1 MNSVK
6 DTSGDLQNKQ
16 EKMAEHLQQSPWKG
30 LNYYLEEDQA
40 LFFGRDREIQEFVK
54 FIDRDVLTIL
64 FATSGIGKTS
74 LLRAGVLPLLRSSG
88 KFPVVVRLLYGEGL
102 PSPQEQ
108 LITTLIE
115 EAKKLKVEIEGISE
129 VDISGMG
136 LWEFFHSIEC
146 WSARNDLLTPVII
159 LDQFEEIFTIGSG
172 ADEFIDELADLAEN
186 RIPLN
191 LRRAVEAE
199 EKIISCDPNLQNYKI
214 ILALREDYVPK
225 LDLLRSRMPSVMR
238 NRFALQSFDQ
248 RAAFEVISR
257 AGGEW
262 IDDTVAEKIVEAVA
276 GENNQDHQGRD
287 KVEPAY
293 LSVMCDELYRRMVL
307 RGESSITKELV
318 CEEGKD
324 ILKDLYARS
333 FEGLDDNVQF
343 FVEDQLLTESG
354 FRATLPV
361 TDAVQKGIKKD
372 EFDILVNRRLLRFE
386 DRLGTRHVEMS
397 HDLLTGVALENR
409 NLRKKRIED
418 AERENQILEYKKRL
432 KKSRYITLASCA
444 TLLILLSAVLIVF
457 NCWFL
462 EHKTYF
468 HSVKKIYGQP
478 RGIGKPLSEKAV
490 RHRQTSYEIT
500 TQGRRIWFIGPHHP
514 TVISLRAIDSHFN
527 LTTQHNMETYLYS
540 SNEAPIDEKT
550 EQNFFGANDKTAQR
564 DLSEEELQPVCQ
576 WEYFSG
582 KNGRPIYE
590 IGKNGNGDIVWRFI
604 YAPSDLYD
612 WKKQVVGHFV
622 NKSGYPQKQRQ
633 DEADYVQISYD
644 ERGFEKLIEYRD
656 SNGQRVSGR
665 DGAHAL
671 EWMYDS
677 QGRVLIFQSM
687 SWSEDNQKYERMID
701 RAGNCGMRFSYN
713 DSGWCISAES
723 FGLDE
728 KPCPVKD
735 SFVVCKQNY
744 DSWGNLIEQSFWDE
758 KDQRAVDLMDIHR
771 AKCTYKS
778 GCLTEV
784 AYYGI
789 NKKLKTIEQG
799 YAIIRMKY
807 DNEGN
812 QIEWACFNDREQ
824 PCLDLSSGTHLT
836 RRIFDDKGRVK
847 EEGYFGIANE
857 EPCENQYGTHGFLFK
872 YGDHGKLEEQ
882 IYLGING
889 EPKENKDGYAIERMK
904 YDDRGNQTEWACFDA
919 HKYPCLTSYSE
930 THMTRRVFNS
940 NGMVVKERYFG
951 TYWQPLENKNG
962 EFGWTAEYDGQGNRI
977 STVYLGPDGI
987 TPKNKERGDYSGIAI
1002 VKKRYSK
1009 QNLPVEEQYFNEK
1022 GEPAVNSNG
1031 VHYGTVIYT
1040 ESGKKMELCA
1050 YDIKVSRVAFEGER
1064 VAMQR
1069 WHYDFK
1075 TGKESEILFYGVD
1088 GRLTTCDDGYAIV
1101 RMKYD
1106 NKGNQIEWACFNEQ
1120 DQPCLNLSSGAHM
1133 TRNIFDDNGRV
1144 KDERYFGI
1152 DQEPCEDKDGNHGF
1166 LSKYDNHGKIEE
1178 QISLG
1183 VNGKPKENE
1192 YGYAIKRMKYDDH
1205 GNEIESACFNA
1216 QNQPCLNLSDGIHMI
1231 RKVFDD
1237 QGRDIEQ
1244 RNYGLYEQP
1253 IEDMNGA
1260 FGGSCKYDA
1269 RGNIIQI
1276 TFWGPDD
1283 KPKEIEKDTSAMIK
1297 GINIKGVAGITI
1309 TYDDQNR
1316 PLKMSYLGAS
1326 GKPCLNAD
1334 GVSGVVNIYNASG
1347 TSDEKYTDISGQ
1359 ECGLDKVLSVT
1370 ILPVDSEGFK
1380 KGIRSGDI
1388 IFSYGRWDWSGTP
1401 LTEKEIADFSEA
1413 CNSEIRPLHVVVYRN
1428 GEIIEREFAGG
1439 KMGVRVM
1446 DISISNDL
1454 FQKVKKSYHRYK
1466 AEKTTTK

>member
-16 EKMAEHLQQSPWKG
+16 EKMAEYLEQSPWKG

-88 KFPVVVRLLYGEGL
+88 KFPVVVRLHYGEGV
-102 PSPQEQ
+102 PSPQKQ
-108 LITTLIE
+108 LITTLME
-115 EAKKLKVEIEGISE
+115 EAKKLQVEIEGISE
-129 VDISGMG
+129 VDVSGMG
-136 LWEFFHSIEC
+136 LWEFFHCIEC
-146 WSARNDLLTPVII
+146 WSSRNDLLTPVII
-159 LDQFEEIFTIGSG
+159 LDQFEEIFTLGKG

-238 NRFALQSFDQ
+238 NRFALQAFDQ
-248 RAAFEVISR
+248 RAAFEVISK

-276 GENNQDHQGRD
+276 GENNQDRYGRD

-372 EFDILVNRRLLRFE
+372 ELDILVNRRLLRFE

-418 AERENQILEYKKRL
+418 AERESQILEYKKRL
-432 KKSRYITLASCA
+432 KKSRFIALASCA
-444 TLLILLSAVLIVF
+444 TVLILLSAVLIVF

-500 TQGRRIWFIGPHHP
+500 TQGRRIWFIGPLNP

-550 EQNFFGANDKTAQR
+550 EQTFFGANDKTAQK
-564 DLSEEELQPVCQ
+564 DLSEEELQSVCQ

-644 ERGFEKLIEYRD
+644 ERGFERLIEYRD
-656 SNGQRVSGR
+656 SNGQRVPGR

-671 EWMYDS
+671 ERTYDS
-677 QGRVLIFQSM
+677 QGRLVSLQSM

-701 RAGNCGMRFSYN
+701 RAGNCGMHCFYN
-713 DSGWCISAES
+713 EADWLIKEES
-723 FGLDE
+723 FGIDE
-728 KPCPVKD
+728 KPCSTKD
-735 SFVVCKQNY
+735 GYVVCKYNY
-744 DSWGNLIEQSFWDE
+744 DSWGNFTKESFWDE
-758 KDQRAVDLMDIHR
+758 KDQPVVNSMGIH
-771 AKCTYKS
+771 KIEDTYLS
-778 GCLTEV
+778 GCLMKR
-784 AYYGI
+784 AHYGI
-789 NKKLKTIEQG
+789 NGLKTIQQG
-799 YAIIRMKY
+799 YAIVRMKY
-807 DNEGN
+807 DNKGN
-812 QIEWACFNDREQ
+812 QIEWACFNAQDQ

-836 RRIFDDKGRVK
+836 RRTFDDKGRVK
-847 EEGYFGIANE
+847 DERYFGISNK
-857 EPCENQYGTHGFLFK
+857 EPCENKYGNHGFLFK

-889 EPKENKDGYAIERMK
+889 EPKENEYGYAIERME
-904 YDDRGNQTEWACFDA
+904 YDDCGNQIEWACFDA
-919 HKYPCLTSYSE
+919 DNYPALTLSDE
-930 THMTRRVFNS
+930 IHMISRVFNN

-951 TYWQPLENKNG
+951 TYRQQPIENKNG
-962 EFGWTAEYDGQGNRI
+962 EFGWTTEYDGQGNRI
-977 STVYLGPDGI
+977 STVYLGPDG
-987 TPKNKERGDYSGIAI
+987 TPKNKERGDFSGIAV
-1002 VKKRYSK
+1002 VKNRYNK
-1009 QNLPVEEQYFNEK
+1009 QNFVVEQRYFNDK
-1022 GEPAVNSNG
+1022 DEPAVVNNG
-1031 VHYGTVIYT
+1031 VHYGTLIYT
-1040 ESGKKMELCA
+1040 ESGKMMELAA
-1050 YDIKVSRVAFEGER
+1050 YDLKDSHVVFEGER
-1064 VAMQR
+1064 IAMKR

-1075 TGKESEILFYGVD
+1075 TGKEAEILFYGVD
-1088 GRLTTCDDGYAIV
+1088 ERLTTCDDGYAIV
-1101 RMKYD
+1101 RMQYD
-1106 NKGNQIEWACFNEQ
+1106 NKGNQIEWACFNAQ
-1120 DQPCLNLSSGAHM
+1120 DQPCLDLSFGNHLNRR
-1133 TRNIFDDNGRV
+1133 TFDEEGRV

-1152 DQEPCEDKDGNHGF
+1152 EQE
-1166 LSKYDNHGKIEE
+1166 
-1178 QISLG
+1178 
-1183 VNGKPKENE
+1183 
-1192 YGYAIKRMKYDDH
+1192 
-1205 GNEIESACFNA
+1205 
-1216 QNQPCLNLSDGIHMI
+1216 
-1231 RKVFDD
+1231 
-1237 QGRDIEQ
+1237 
-1244 RNYGLYEQP
+1244 
-1253 IEDMNGA
+1253 
-1260 FGGSCKYDA
+1260 
-1269 RGNIIQI
+1269 
-1276 TFWGPDD
+1276 
-1283 KPKEIEKDTSAMIK
+1283 
-1297 GINIKGVAGITI
+1297 
-1309 TYDDQNR
+1309 
-1316 PLKMSYLGAS
+1316 
-1326 GKPCLNAD
+1326 PCLNAE
-1334 GVSGVVNIYNASG
+1334 GVSGSIFTYDASG
-1347 TSDEKYTDISGQ
+1347 TPDKKMTDISGQ
-1359 ECGLDKVLSVT
+1359 ECGSDKVVSVT
-1370 ILPVDSEGFK
+1370 IVPIDSPAVK
-1380 KGIRSGDI
+1380 NGIRSGDI
-1388 IFSYGRWDWSGTP
+1388 IFSYGRWEWSGTS
-1401 LTEKEIADFSEA
+1401 LTEKDIEGFGAA
-1413 CNSEIRPLHVVVYRN
+1413 CNSEIRLLRVVVYRN
-1428 GEIIEREFAGG
+1428 GEIIEREFADG

-1446 DISISNDL
+1446 DTSISNDL
-1454 FQKVKKSYHRYK
+1454 FQKVKESYHRYK
-1466 AEKTTTK
+1466 AEKTITKKQRIGNV